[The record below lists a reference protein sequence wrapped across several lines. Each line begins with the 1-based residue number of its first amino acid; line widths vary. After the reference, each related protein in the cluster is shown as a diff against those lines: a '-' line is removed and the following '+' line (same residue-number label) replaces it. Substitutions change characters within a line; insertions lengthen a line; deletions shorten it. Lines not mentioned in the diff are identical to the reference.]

1 MRRAKVSFLCLSLFT
16 SVLCLV
22 IAGDNTRRAKA
33 QSDPGL
39 LVDSPSAPAS
49 GESHSFDV
57 ANMDRS
63 VSACQSFFQYAN
75 GGWTKNNPVPA
86 AYSSW
91 GRFNELA
98 EKNRDVVHQI
108 LEDAAKNMKAA
119 RGSTEQKIGDY
130 YAACMDEANI
140 EAAGLKPIQAELDR
154 ISRIKDQQSLQA
166 EVAHLHGI
174 FIPVLFRFNSGQDYK
189 DATQVIGQLNQ
200 GGLTMPDRDYY
211 LNPDEKSKTIRAK
224 YVTHVTNMFQLLGDE
239 QAAAASEANA
249 VMTIETK
256 LAEAS
261 TKREDLRDPNA
272 RYHRMKV
279 ADLQALAPEF
289 AWDAYFKGVGVNLA
303 DLNVGMPDFVKAE
316 STQLTTTSIDDWK
329 TYLRWHVVNARASA
343 LPKRFVDEDFDFKGR
358 TLTGTQELLPRWKRC
373 VQSTDQALGEAVGP
387 FYVQRAFPPE
397 AKERAVKMVQNLISA
412 LHDDL
417 ETLSW
422 MSSTTR
428 QRATLKLEAF
438 MRKIGYPDKWRD
450 FSALKIDRDSYVA
463 NIDRASTFET
473 RRNLAKIAKPVDRT
487 EWGMTPPTVNAYYNP
502 SMNEIVFPAGILQWP
517 FYDPQADD
525 AINYGGIG
533 VVIGHEMTHGF
544 DDSGAKFDP
553 QGNLKNWWTDEDLVK
568 FKARAQCI
576 IDQFDGFEVQPGLH
590 EKGKLVTGE
599 SIADL
604 GGLAIAYAAFQKSM
618 QGKPRPP
625 DIDGFTPEQ
634 RFFLGYAQIWAQNV
648 RPEYERQLVITDS
661 HPLGR
666 FRVNGPLSNMPT
678 FAQAFQC
685 KDGDPMVRP
694 PDKRCQI
701 W

>member
-1 MRRAKVSFLCLSLFT
+1 M
-16 SVLCLV
+16 
-22 IAGDNTRRAKA
+22 
-33 QSDPGL
+33 
-39 LVDSPSAPAS
+39 
-49 GESHSFDV
+49 
-57 ANMDRS
+57 
-63 VSACQSFFQYAN
+63 
-75 GGWTKNNPVPA
+75 
-86 AYSSW
+86 
-91 GRFNELA
+91 
-98 EKNRDVVHQI
+98 
-108 LEDAAKNMKAA
+108 
-119 RGSTEQKIGDY
+119 
-130 YAACMDEANI
+130 
-140 EAAGLKPIQAELDR
+140 
-154 ISRIKDQQSLQA
+154 
-166 EVAHLHGI
+166 
-174 FIPVLFRFNSGQDYK
+174 
-189 DATQVIGQLNQ
+189 
-200 GGLTMPDRDYY
+200 
-211 LNPDEKSKTIRAK
+211 
-224 YVTHVTNMFQLLGDE
+224 
-239 QAAAASEANA
+239 
-249 VMTIETK
+249 
-256 LAEAS
+256 
-261 TKREDLRDPNA
+261 
-272 RYHRMKV
+272 
-279 ADLQALAPEF
+279 
-289 AWDAYFKGVGVNLA
+289 
-303 DLNVGMPDFVKAE
+303 
-316 STQLTTTSIDDWK
+316 
-329 TYLRWHVVNARASA
+329 
-343 LPKRFVDEDFDFKGR
+343 
-358 TLTGTQELLPRWKRC
+358 
-373 VQSTDQALGEAVGP
+373 
-387 FYVQRAFPPE
+387 YVQKAFSPE
-397 AKERAVKMVQNLISA
+397 AKARAVKMVQNLISA

-422 MSSTTR
+422 MSETTR
-428 QRATLKLEAF
+428 QRATAKLEAF

-450 FSALKIDRDSYVA
+450 YSALKIDRDSYVA
-463 NIDRASTFET
+463 NIDRASAFEVQ
-473 RRNLAKIAKPVDRT
+473 RGRAKIAKPVDRT

-517 FYDPQADD
+517 FYDASADD

-576 IDQFDGFEVQPGLH
+576 IDQFDGYEVQPGLH
-590 EKGKLVTGE
+590 EKGRLVTGE

-694 PDKRCQI
+694 AEKRCQI

>member
-1 MRRAKVSFLCLSLFT
+1 VRNFKVSCLCLSILAL
-16 SVLCLV
+16 VLCLMV
-22 IAGDNTRRAKA
+22 GGNNTRRVNA
-33 QSDPGL
+33 QG
-39 LVDSPSAPAS
+39 DSGVFSGSTNLSS
-49 GESHSFDV
+49 GEGHGFDI

-63 VSACQSFFQYAN
+63 AAACQNFFQYAN
-75 GGWTKNNPVPA
+75 GGWTKSNPVPA
-86 AYSSW
+86 AYPSW

-98 EKNRDVVHQI
+98 DKNREVVHQI
-108 LEDAAKNMKAA
+108 LEEASKNTSAAK
-119 RGSTEQKIGDY
+119 GSNEQKIGDY
-130 YAACMDEANI
+130 YAACMDEARV
-140 EAAGLKPIQAELDR
+140 EADGLKLIQSELNR
-154 ISRIKDQQSLQA
+154 ISKIKDQQTLQA
-166 EVAHLHGI
+166 EVARLHGI
-174 FIPVLFRFNSGQDYK
+174 NVPVLFRFGSGQDFK

-200 GGLTMPDRDYY
+200 GGLSLPDRDYY
-211 LNPDEKSKTIRAK
+211 LNPDEKSKTIRAR
-224 YVTHVTNMFQLLGDE
+224 YVTHVTRMFQLLGDDPTV
-239 QAAAASEANA
+239 AANEANA
-249 VMTIETK
+249 VMSIETK
-256 LAEAS
+256 LAEVS
-261 TKREDLRDPNA
+261 MKREDLRVPEA

-279 ADLQALAPEF
+279 ADLKALAPDF
-289 AWDAYFKGVGVNLA
+289 GWDSYFKGVGVNLA

-316 STQLTTTSIDDWK
+316 SKLLTTTSLDDWK
-329 TYLRWHVVNARASA
+329 TYLRWHLVNARAAA
-343 LPKRFVDEDFDFKGR
+343 LPNKFVDEDFDFKGR
-358 TLTGTQELLPRWKRC
+358 TLTGAQELLPRWKRC
-373 VQSTDQALGEAVGP
+373 VQSSDQALGEAIGP
-387 FYVQRAFPPE
+387 IYVRRQFPPE
-397 AKERAVKMVQNLISA
+397 AKARAVAMVQNLIAA

-417 ETLSW
+417 QTLSW
-422 MSSTTR
+422 MSETTR
-428 QRATLKLEAF
+428 QRAAAKLEVF
-438 MRKIGYPDKWRD
+438 MRKIGYPDRWRD
-450 FSALKIDRDSYVA
+450 YSTVRIDRQSYA
-463 NIDRASTFET
+463 GNIDRVSSFEI
-473 RRNLAKIAKPVDRT
+473 RRQWAKIARPVDRT

-517 FYDPQADD
+517 FFDAQADD

-553 QGNLKNWWTDEDLVK
+553 QGNLKNWWTDDDLQK

-576 IDQFDGFEVQPGLH
+576 IDQFDSYEVQPGLH

-625 DIDGFTPEQ
+625 DIDGYTPEQ

-666 FRVNGPLSNMPT
+666 FRVNGPLSNMQT
-678 FAQAFQC
+678 FARAFQC
-685 KDGDPMVRP
+685 KDGDSMVRP